1 MAHLRSQIL
10 RARRCRLSSLVRP
23 HTGARAVH
31 CRGVFFALG
40 ADRVVCGADFLL
52 VTFDYFAALGP
63 LYMRAIFTDL
73 LLT

>member
-1 MAHLRSQIL
+1 M
-10 RARRCRLSSLVRP
+10 RP

-73 LLT
+73 LIS